1 MWTAVLMLSSMK
13 SPALYMQA
21 AFRAQNPCLFVN
33 GTEHLRKENAYIFD
47 FDSARALIIYE
58 KIANDLAEDT
68 AGGKGDSD
76 TRKEHVRELLN
87 FFPVIGEDEDGEMI
101 ELDAEKVLSIPRKL
115 KSQEVVRRGFMSD
128 FLFQNISNIF
138 HAPQA
143 VIDILQNMDAV
154 KEPTRPVSM
163 NPNLAEDLSLND
175 EGQVELSRNY
185 IIGEANSIF
194 ENKIF
199 SAEKVSEKV
208 DDIFANAEISSKAA
222 QKDEDR
228 ILEQLKNAFR
238 QNITD
243 PVLDRAKEQYSDEL
257 SETAQKQIEKKLIWQ
272 RIRQFIKRLEILKFS
287 RIFLNQNVK
296 QELMKQIVMKNA
308 KKSIMRLIRKNR
320 MQ

>member
-1 MWTAVLMLSSMK
+1 
-13 SPALYMQA
+13 MQA

-194 ENKIF
+194 GNKIF

-257 SETAQKQIEKKLIWQ
+257 SETAQKQIEKKLI
-272 RIRQFIKRLEILKFS
+272 
-287 RIFLNQNVK
+287 
-296 QELMKQIVMKNA
+296 
-308 KKSIMRLIRKNR
+308 
-320 MQ
+320 